1 MVEPKGPGAG
11 CPLHEQRL
19 TLQLEAAE
27 ERLRVVLG
35 LTDSIVFEIDAEGRY
50 LAALTKSDEL
60 LAVPREQIIG
70 RTMAETFGEQAAAP
84 FMERLHKVLS
94 TRQPERFEYS
104 LDVGGKRLWFSA
116 DGLPASQRESVVF
129 LVRDITQQKTLELK
143 LLQADR
149 LAALG
154 TMAAGV
160 AHEVNNPLGYV
171 SSNLNFIGEVLEEVK
186 QALSEPEAPKDPE
199 ALRRTLEECVEAL
212 REAKQGTTRI
222 RAVVGD
228 LTTFARGEDTASRE
242 GLADVR
248 RALETSL
255 NMAMPQL
262 KHRARVVKNL
272 GELPSVRGNE
282 SRLGQVFLNLLLNAA
297 QAIAEGA
304 PGENTIEV
312 RAWAEPG
319 GVLVEV
325 RDTGEGIPAE
335 NLERIFDPFFST
347 KPAGVG
353 TGLGLAISHGL
364 ISAMKGELSVEST
377 VGKGTCF
384 RVRLPAT

>member
-1 MVEPKGPGAG
+1 MGESKGPGEG
-11 CPLHEQRL
+11 SPQPEESL

-35 LTDSIVFEIDAEGRY
+35 LTDSIVFEIDGEGRY
-50 LAALTKSDEL
+50 LAVMTKSDEL
-60 LAVPREQIIG
+60 LAVPKDQVLG
-70 RTMAETFGEQAAAP
+70 RTIAETLGPQMAAS
-84 FMERLHKVLS
+84 FMERLRRVLS
-94 TRQPERFEYS
+94 TRQPERFEYP

-116 DGLPASQRESVVF
+116 DALLASQGKSVVF

-160 AHEVNNPLGYV
+160 AHEVNNPLGYL
-171 SSNLNFIGEVLEEVK
+171 SSNLNFIKEGLAELK
-186 QALSEPEAPKDPE
+186 RALSDPGGPREPE
-199 ALRRTLEECVEAL
+199 ALRGLLEECVEAL
-212 REAKQGTTRI
+212 DEASQGTRRI
-222 RAVVGD
+222 REVVGD
-228 LTTFARGEDTASRE
+228 LTVFARGEEPDARE
-242 GLADVR
+242 GLADVK

-262 KHRARVVKNL
+262 KHRAKVVRDVR
-272 GELPSVRGNE
+272 ELPSVRGNE

-297 QAIAEGA
+297 QAISEGA
-304 PGENTIEV
+304 AGENTIEV
-312 RAWAEPG
+312 RAWTELG
-319 GVLVEV
+319 GVVVEV
-325 RDTGEGIPAE
+325 RDTGEGIPPE

-347 KPAGVG
+347 KPVGVG
-353 TGLGLAISHGL
+353 TGLGLAISHG
-364 ISAMKGELSVEST
+364 IITAMQGELMVEST

-384 RVRLPAT
+384 RVRLPAA